1 VALNLPKITLPEDFR
16 QLSTVQKVVYGGGAL
31 VALGLVA
38 PLAVLALKAVTS
50 ITIAALVGLALF
62 MGFSALPPLLRWWRI
77 RVLKMMMAT
86 ARRNPV
92 ETLQLELIDRRKAF
106 EAAGATVI
114 AVSAMRDSLREK
126 LDEYIE
132 KHRTKDAGLERSIKQ
147 LSELVDRL
155 RASLRQAG
163 IKIEEFERFVA
174 RQADRWKL
182 AKATG
187 ELAALLKESG
197 GGDVTDR
204 FLQDQAIDTIRDA
217 LNLSFAQI
225 DQILQKDEVR
235 QIVAAEPAPTRDLAD
250 VRLESPEAKRR
261 GRR

>member
-1 VALNLPKITLPEDFR
+1 MAINLPTISLPKDFQ
-16 QLSTVQKVVYGGGAL
+16 QLSPLEKVVYGGGAL
-31 VALGLVA
+31 IGFALVA

-50 ITIAALVGLALF
+50 IAMAAVMGLTLF
-62 MGFSALPPLLRWWRI
+62 MGFSALPLILRWWRI
-77 RVLKMMMAT
+77 LVFKIMKAT

-92 ETLQLELIDRRKAF
+92 ETLQLELIDRKQAF
-106 EAAGATVI
+106 ETAGATVV

-126 LDEYIE
+126 LDEYVE
-132 KHRTKDAGLERSIKQ
+132 KHRTKDVGLERSIKQ

-155 RASLRQAG
+155 RASLRHAG
-163 IKIEEFERFVA
+163 IKLDEFERFVA

-187 ELAALLKESG
+187 ELATLLKESG

-204 FLQDQAIDTIRDA
+204 FLKDEAIDTIRDA

-225 DQILQKDEVR
+225 DQILQREEIR
-235 QIVAAEPAPTRDLAD
+235 QFV
-250 VRLESPEAKRR
+250 ESR
-261 GRR
+261 

>member
-1 VALNLPKITLPEDFR
+1 MAIKLPTVDLPKDFQ
-16 QLSTVQKVVYGGGAL
+16 QLSKVQKVVYGGGAL
-31 VALGLVA
+31 IGLALAA

-50 ITIAALVGLALF
+50 IAMAAVVALALF
-62 MGFSALPPLLRWWRI
+62 MGFSALPLILRWWRI
-77 RVLKMMMAT
+77 RVFKMMKAT
-86 ARRNPV
+86 ARQNPV
-92 ETLQLELIDRRKAF
+92 ETLQLELIDRRQAF
-106 EAAGATVI
+106 EVAGATVV

-126 LDEYIE
+126 LDEYVE
-132 KHRTKDAGLERSIKQ
+132 RHRTKDAGLERSINQ

-204 FLQDQAIDTIRDA
+204 FLQDEAIETIRDA

-225 DQILQKDEVR
+225 DQILQKEEVR
-235 QIVAAEPAPTRDLAD
+235 QIVAADPWPTRESAD
-250 VRLESPEAKRR
+250 MHFEIPEAQTR
-261 GRR
+261 GMR

>member
-1 VALNLPKITLPEDFR
+1 MALDPTRISLSKDFG
-16 QLSTVQKVVYGGGAL
+16 QLSTVQKVLYGGGAL
-31 VALGLVA
+31 VGLALFA
-38 PLAVLALKAVTS
+38 PLAVLALTTVTTVAMAAV
-50 ITIAALVGLALF
+50 VGLGLF
-62 MGFSALPPLLRWWRI
+62 MGFSALPLILRWWRI
-77 RVLKMMMAT
+77 RIFKMMKAT

-92 ETLQLELIDRRKAF
+92 ETLQLELIDRRQAF
-106 EAAGATVI
+106 EAAGATVV

-132 KHRTKDAGLERSIKQ
+132 KHRTKDAGLERSINQ

-155 RASLRQAG
+155 RESLRQAG

-187 ELAALLKESG
+187 ELAALLKETG

-204 FLQDQAIDTIRDA
+204 FLQDEAIDRIRDA

-225 DQILQKDEVR
+225 DQILQQNEVR
-235 QIVAAEPAPTRDLAD
+235 RIVAAEPPRD
-250 VRLESPEAKRR
+250 P
-261 GRR
+261 